1 LTDLILASASPRRA
15 ALLRQAGAVF
25 SVMAADIDEALGGAA
40 NPGEYVEILSQKKA
54 AAVADALT
62 NVNSSTRDNKAEP
75 AGDRILIVGADT
87 IVVARG
93 GEFLGKPRDAADAKR
108 MLKLLSGRWHE
119 VFTGVTVIEA
129 YVKPAGVTVIEAHVK
144 PAGVTV
150 IEAYVASNNNRA
162 MLVRHE
168 RTRVRMA
175 RLDDGTIDAYIQT
188 GEPDDKA
195 GAYAIQGKGSMII
208 ERVDGCYFNVV
219 GLPMRLLNTMLRAFG
234 YDLLS
239 AG

>member
-1 LTDLILASASPRRA
+1 MTDLILASASPRRA

-40 NPGEYVEILSQKKA
+40 NPGEYVEVLSQKKA
-54 AAVADALT
+54 AAVADVLT

-129 YVKPAGVTVIEAHVK
+129 YVK